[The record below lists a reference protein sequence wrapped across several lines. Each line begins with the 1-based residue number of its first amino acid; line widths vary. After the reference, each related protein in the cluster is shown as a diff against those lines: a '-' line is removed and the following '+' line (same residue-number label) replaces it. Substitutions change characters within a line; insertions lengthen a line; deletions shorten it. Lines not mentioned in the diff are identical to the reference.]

1 MLEEFVELIPDS
13 FLNQPGS
20 ALDSGRQA
28 FAVQPDIYIIG
39 YHSGGQSPELLEEQI
54 DRVLHRED
62 ANWCAYKDEV
72 WGRPPPGSHRIQKRI
87 VHLCAGLGLDP
98 RAVPASYL
106 IFRRWD
112 AANEPSAAVKR
123 EWAEKCWPFHQKV
136 IDRLDVKIVVCLGRP
151 ASDWVLKKERGRI
164 EREPQQIDSFTA
176 QNKWKWSSY
185 AYQSGDRYIVTL
197 LHPSMANWINPNADP
212 TELVRRTLAKVRG

>member
-98 RAVPASYL
+98 RDVPASYL
-106 IFRRWD
+106 IFWRWTTD
-112 AANEPSAAVKR
+112 VKPSAAEKQQ
-123 EWAEKCWPFHQKV
+123 WAADCWPFHQEV
-136 IDRLDVKIVVCLGRP
+136 IDRLGVKIVVCLGGETGNRVRKNLG
-151 ASDWVLKKERGRI
+151 ASPEPV
-164 EREPQQIDSFTA
+164 REFVENNRRRWRSC
-176 QNKWKWSSY
+176 
-185 AYQSGDRYIVTL
+185 AYQAGHRYILVLT
-197 LHPSMANWINPNADP
+197 HPTQANWENSNADP
-212 TELVRRTLAKVRG
+212 TPLVQWALDQVRG